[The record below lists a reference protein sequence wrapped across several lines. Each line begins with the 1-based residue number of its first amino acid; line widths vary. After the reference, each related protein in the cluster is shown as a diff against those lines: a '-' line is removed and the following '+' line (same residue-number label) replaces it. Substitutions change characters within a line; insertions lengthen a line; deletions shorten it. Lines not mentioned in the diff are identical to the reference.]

1 MVVELAPDEFSSLI
15 RQMNQVMD
23 NMMGRQYF
31 GFSPTDAFRPPVNLY
46 ETDHAFLVCV
56 DLAGMY
62 LKDIDVQVDKNQLVI
77 RGTRT
82 SPIPPGGARAVAV
95 HLMEI
100 DHGSFCRTVEIPAS
114 VVEKQITA
122 EYSDGLLWITLPKK

>member
-1 MVVELAPDEFSSLI
+1 MVVKLAPDEFSSLI

-31 GFSPTDAFRPPVNLY
+31 GFSPTDAFRPAVNLY
-46 ETDHAFLVCV
+46 ETEHSFLVCV

-62 LKDIDVQVDKNQLVI
+62 LKDIDVQVDKSQLII
-77 RGTRT
+77 RGART
-82 SPIPPGGARAVAV
+82 SPIPPEGAKALAV

-114 VVEKQITA
+114 VVEKKITA
-122 EYSDGLLWITLPKK
+122 AYADGLLWVTLPKK